1 MNTLS
6 GNTNSRSKIAVRY
19 KFGLPRDLKSNWFS
33 IDQGLK
39 SNIRKISLQ
48 CKIFILRPMSQG
60 PFVTKKEKSHLGLGN
75 GKPKLSSDDGG
86 GSFLSSLVGN
96 TG

>member
-1 MNTLS
+1 M
-6 GNTNSRSKIAVRY
+6 
-19 KFGLPRDLKSNWFS
+19 
-33 IDQGLK
+33 
-39 SNIRKISLQ
+39 Q

-86 GSFLSSLVGN
+86 GSFLLSLVRKNGPSGGIVRTSMQGCQRAKPQN
-96 TG
+96 KQT